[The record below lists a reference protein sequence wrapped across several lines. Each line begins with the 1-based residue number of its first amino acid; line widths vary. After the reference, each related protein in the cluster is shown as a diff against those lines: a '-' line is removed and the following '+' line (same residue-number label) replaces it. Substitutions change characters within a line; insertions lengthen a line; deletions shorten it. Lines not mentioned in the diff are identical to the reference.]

1 MEDLLPDLTRRQ
13 ALKILAA
20 LGAGGSAAS
29 VLSACSA
36 TTDSSAASDL
46 PSVKIG
52 LVVPQSGIY
61 KTIGDDLTNGFQLYL
76 NTHDKHLGGRSVQ
89 LVTVDEGE
97 TPESGKAA
105 VERLIKQEQVLALSG
120 VASSTTMVE
129 VRDLIESSQV
139 PLIGSNASPTSLQGV
154 RYIWRTSYVN
164 DEPGR
169 ALGKYVANRLTSGN
183 VAIMAADYQ
192 AGRDEVKGFLEA
204 YGNRGLALQPIFTPF
219 SPPSTNFQSALASI
233 KASDARL
240 VFAFYGGSQAV
251 EFVKQY
257 RQVGLSQE
265 LYAPGFLTEGT
276 ILRQQGEAARGIY
289 TSMNYSPDLDNQ
301 ANREFASDY
310 LKAYNTIPTTYAM
323 SSYDAAFV
331 LDKAIEL
338 AGSDVTPQSVNLAMG
353 KIGTVDSPRGS
364 WQFNQNRTPLQKWYL
379 RQVRPDGGV
388 LSNVVL
394 SELTTL
400 G

>member
-1 MEDLLPDLTRRQ
+1 LPDLTRRQ
-13 ALKILAA
+13 ALKVLAA
-20 LGAGGSAAS
+20 LGVGGSAAS

-36 TTDSSAASDL
+36 GNSTSAAADL
-46 PSVKIG
+46 PAVKIG
-52 LVVPQSGIY
+52 LVVPQSGVY

-129 VRDLIESSQV
+129 VRDLVESSQV

-169 ALGKYVANRLTSGN
+169 ALGKYVAERIGN
-183 VAIMAADYQ
+183 GSVAIMAADYQ
-192 AGRDEVKGFLEA
+192 AGRDEVKGFLAA
-204 YGNRGLALQPIFTPF
+204 YGDRNVAGQPIFTPF
-219 SPPSTNFQSALASI
+219 SPPSSNFQAQLAGI
-233 KASDARL
+233 KASDAKM
-240 VFAFYGGSQAV
+240 VFAFYGGAQAV

-257 RQVGLSQE
+257 RQAGLSQE
-265 LYAPGFLTEGT
+265 LYAPGFLTEGVV
-276 ILRQQGEAARGIY
+276 LRQQGDAARGVY

-301 ANREFASDY
+301 ANREFASEY

-323 SSYDAAFV
+323 ASYDAAFV

-394 SELTTL
+394 SELSTL